1 MSKALR
7 SSIALLAATI
17 LVAASCAAQGD
28 DEGASEEPGSTAEG
42 EDDGESSGGDSGDG
56 SFADLEGLC
65 APGDYTIAA
74 DENAGSPDKLLLGVS
89 NDRTSQIRPGLNK
102 EMWDSSNAF
111 VEWCNEQGGIGGL
124 EIEIV
129 DLDGKL
135 LEVESAMAKACN
147 GVFMMVGGGQ
157 VQDNL
162 QFTGKPD
169 SDFHQCG
176 LAEIPGFTVSP
187 EKSESN
193 GQIQPIPHPGDE
205 VYAGWIRDA
214 KELYPEDLES
224 MVELW
229 GELPSMETIK
239 NQTVASLEAEGV
251 EVAGDITYP
260 VTGQSDWTPTAQ
272 QVIATG
278 ATSMHFTG
286 EPTNLGAVTKSL
298 REQGWDGRLV
308 LETNMYD
315 QQFIDSAGVA
325 NAEGAV
331 IKSAFHPLEEAA
343 DWPATQRYMDIVNQY
358 VDDPKF
364 AVLGM
369 QSFSAW
375 LLFAAAANDCAE
387 SNDGELSR
395 ECVLKAADAIDDW
408 TGGGLHAPTDPG
420 PEGGPSAVCN
430 MLVTVNSDGGFERL
444 YPEVGSDADD
454 GEGFSCHEDG
464 IAEVPENAGLGITS
478 PDQPI

>member
-28 DEGASEEPGSTAEG
+28 DEGASEEPGSAAEG

-74 DENAGSPDKLLLGVS
+74 DENAGSPDTLLLGVS

-111 VEWCNEQGGIGGL
+111 VEWCNAQGGIGGL

-193 GQIQPIPHPGDE
+193 GQIDVAPMVTGRVGLDG
-205 VYAGWIRDA
+205 VADA
-214 KELYPEDLES
+214 FEDLRD
-224 MVELW
+224 
-229 GELPSMETIK
+229 PDRHAKI
-239 NQTVASLEAEGV
+239 
-251 EVAGDITYP
+251 
-260 VTGQSDWTPTAQ
+260 
-272 QVIATG
+272 
-278 ATSMHFTG
+278 
-286 EPTNLGAVTKSL
+286 
-298 REQGWDGRLV
+298 LV
-308 LETNMYD
+308 
-315 QQFIDSAGVA
+315 
-325 NAEGAV
+325 
-331 IKSAFHPLEEAA
+331 
-343 DWPATQRYMDIVNQY
+343 
-358 VDDPKF
+358 
-364 AVLGM
+364 
-369 QSFSAW
+369 
-375 LLFAAAANDCAE
+375 
-387 SNDGELSR
+387 
-395 ECVLKAADAIDDW
+395 
-408 TGGGLHAPTDPG
+408 
-420 PEGGPSAVCN
+420 
-430 MLVTVNSDGGFERL
+430 
-444 YPEVGSDADD
+444 
-454 GEGFSCHEDG
+454 
-464 IAEVPENAGLGITS
+464 VP
-478 PDQPI
+478 